1 MKRKSRTS
9 RFLTCLV
16 LALTLVFAQIPSNY
30 AAESN
35 ADSEKYDYNS
45 YSNSTGLKEP
55 TAEGLKW
62 IKENMIKTENVK
74 LNELGLER
82 INKERKLKK
91 LEKLSSDLTVKEGS
105 EVAGAASNSISAEG
119 STGISASSSYIPA
132 AATLGSSVDNSE
144 LAAFPPIRSQG
155 GIGSC
160 VCFATTYYQ
169 MTYTVAKSYGWN
181 TKDNTN
187 NSNKFSPKWTYNFIN
202 GGSDGGSSY
211 DSAYRVLSLNGAALW
226 SDFPY
231 NGDNTNPVNYL
242 EWPTQSSVYKNA
254 MKYKVD
260 KMGYISINSSTD
272 TPVTSPQDSDLN
284 DIKTLLT
291 DGYVLV
297 IPTCIYSWNETVV
310 KDDPATTGDNQ
321 FVGQN
326 ACYMMDG
333 YNGSHGMT
341 VVGYNDNI
349 WVDINNNNQV
359 DSGEKGAFKIANSW
373 GTDYGNNGYMWVC
386 YDALNTVS
394 AVSGAPAVEFRAPI
408 FTTAYWITVKQSY
421 NPKFI
426 AEFTL
431 NHAYRNEISTYLG
444 YSNSIDTNPALIWR
458 PCALGDNTGG
468 NYAFNGTTT
477 PCDGTFAL
485 DFTDLYSANYS
496 NTDGNWYLSVSD
508 SFANGNPVTLKNFKI
523 IDNVRGIE
531 LNSTSQYPQS
541 CDGLAIV
548 NKILSTRTVPTP
560 ADWTVQSSLPQ
571 ARASLACAGING
583 NLYVFGNNDQTNSVM
598 AYNPQ
603 TGVWSSKSNAYPSYY
618 FTGAVA
624 FNDKI
629 YVLGSSDYTNSTLFE
644 YNPASD
650 SWVVK
655 STVPYRS
662 YTTLVTVNN
671 KIYIIGGSPEYDMV
685 REYDPTTGIMSTK
698 ANIPARLADAGI
710 SSVNNKIYVFGGTDQ
725 NNYTPQNTVYVFDPV
740 SGTWSNGSNMPIVK
754 ANFKSEV
761 INGKIYT
768 FGGTTENYNYSG
780 SVEEYDPVNNTWTQA
795 KSSMIYKIYDY
806 YLTTLDNQ
814 IYLLGGRTDGDLS
827 TLVASF
833 SMGNVTGPTP
843 TPTQTA
849 TYTPTPTQ
857 TVSSTP
863 TPTPTAASNINVEF
877 FNGNTSSQTATIST
891 NFKVTNT
898 GSAPVDLSLLKIRYY
913 YTIDGEINQNFWCDY
928 SNISSTK
935 ITGNFIKLATPVSNA
950 DYYLEIGFTSDSG
963 ILSPGNYVQIN
974 SRIAKSDWSQYTQT
988 NDFSFN
994 ASSSSWVP
1002 WDKTPA
1008 YISGIKVWGINP

>member
-1 MKRKSRTS
+1 MKRRSRTS
-9 RFLTCLV
+9 RFLTCL
-16 LALTLVFAQIPSNY
+16 LMALTLVFTQIPSNF

-35 ADSEKYDYNS
+35 TDNGKYDYNS

-62 IKENMIKTENVK
+62 INENMIKTENVK

-91 LEKLSSDLTVKEGS
+91 LDKLSSDLIVKEGS
-105 EVAGAASNSISAEG
+105 EVSGSVSNSIMAEG
-119 STGISASSSYIPA
+119 NGGISASSSYSTA
-132 AATLGSSVDNSE
+132 AATLVSSVDNSE
-144 LAAFPPIRSQG
+144 LPAFPPIRSQA

-160 VCFATTYYQ
+160 TSFATTYYQ

-187 NSNKFSPKWTYNFIN
+187 DSNKFSPKWTYNFIN
-202 GGSDGGSSY
+202 GGSDGGSSF
-211 DSAYRVLSLNGAALW
+211 SNAYRVLSLNGAALW

-231 NGDNTNPVNYL
+231 NGDNTNPINYL
-242 EWPTQSSVYKNA
+242 QWPTQSSIYKNA

-260 KMGYISINSSTD
+260 KSGYIIINNSTN

-291 DGYVLV
+291 DGYVLT
-297 IPTCIYSWNETVV
+297 IPTYINSWNEKVV

-321 FVGQN
+321 FVGQK
-326 ACYMMDG
+326 ACSMMDG
-333 YNGSHGMT
+333 SNGSHAMT

-373 GTDYGNNGYMWVC
+373 GTTYGNNGYMWVC

-394 AVSGAPAVEFRAPI
+394 AVSGAPAGVNRAPI

-431 NHAYRNEISTYLG
+431 NHAYRDEISTYLG
-444 YSNSIDTNPALIWR
+444 YSNSKDTNPALIWR

-485 DFTDLYSANYS
+485 DFTDIYSANYS
-496 NTDGNWYLSVSD
+496 NTDGYFYLSVRD
-508 SFANGNPVTLKNFKI
+508 SFANGNPAILKNFKI

-541 CDGLAIV
+541 CDGVGIV
-548 NKILSTRTVPTP
+548 NKILSTRAVPTP
-560 ADWTVQSSLPQ
+560 ADWTIHSSLPQ
-571 ARASLACAGING
+571 DRASLACAGING

-603 TGVWSSKSNAYPSYY
+603 TGNWSSKGNAYPSYY
-618 FTGAVA
+618 FTGAVT
-624 FNDKI
+624 FNGKI
-629 YVLGSSDYTNSTLFE
+629 YVLGSTDFTNSTLFE
-644 YNPASD
+644 YNPVSD
-650 SWVVK
+650 SWIAK

-662 YTTLVTVNN
+662 YTTLVTANN

-685 REYDPTTGIMSTK
+685 KEYDPATGIMTTK
-698 ANIPARLADAGI
+698 ANIPYRLADAGI
-710 SSVNNKIYVFGGTDQ
+710 SSVNNKIYVLGGTDQ
-725 NNYTPQNTVYVFDPV
+725 NNYVPKNTVYVFDPV
-740 SGTWSNGSNMPIVK
+740 TGTWSTGSNMPIVK
-754 ANFKSEV
+754 SNFKSEV
-761 INGKIYT
+761 INGKIYA
-768 FGGTTENYNYSG
+768 FGGTTQNYSYTG
-780 SVEEYDPVNNTWTQA
+780 SVEEYNPTNNTWTQA
-795 KSSMIYKIYDY
+795 KSSMIYNIYDY
-806 YLTTLDNQ
+806 YLTTLDSQ

-827 TLVASF
+827 TLVTSF
-833 SMGNVTGPTP
+833 SIGDVPVPTPTPTQTTTP

-849 TYTPTPTQ
+849 TPI
-857 TVSSTP
+857 P
-863 TPTPTAASNINVEF
+863 TPTPIASSNINVEF
-877 FNGNTSSQTATIST
+877 FNGNTSNQTDNISMS
-891 NFKVTNT
+891 FKVTNT
-898 GSAPVDLSLLKIRYY
+898 GSSPVNLPDLKIRYY
-913 YTIDGEINQNFWCDY
+913 YTIDGETSQNFWCDY
-928 SNISSTK
+928 SNIGSTK
-935 ITGNFIKLATPVSNA
+935 ITGNFIKLATPVSTA
-950 DYYLEIGFTSDSG
+950 DYYLEIGFTSDAG
-963 ILSPGNYVQIN
+963 TLSPGNYVQIN
-974 SRIAKSDWSQYTQT
+974 SRMSKSNWTQYNQT

-994 ASSSSWVP
+994 ASSSSWVL
-1002 WDKTPA
+1002 WSKTPA
-1008 YISGIKVWGINP
+1008 YISGSKVWGINP